1 MSPRWLIAV
10 SGVAHLAVGVGLFV
24 SGVWHLERVHADPVH
39 HEITV
44 PVILPEPSGGR
55 MSGADVK
62 IPPKPHPHTPKDRVQ
77 PVAKPVDPTPPD
89 SPDSNDGKIPGPGSG
104 SGDPTNPN
112 SCTENCG
119 EAKAAAPMCGNGSV
133 EAAEQCDDGNTL
145 DGDGCSSTCRI
156 EAPKPKP
163 AIAAVLPSVLQGLR
177 VSGETQLH
185 PSEATQSSMIR
196 DGASHVSGT
205 VRVCISTDGGVTSA
219 RMVKTTRYDQYDATI
234 LSAVKDWRYRPYT
247 LEGTPVPACSFVT
260 FHYTIQ

>member
-44 PVILPEPSGGR
+44 PLLLPESSGGR
-55 MSGADVK
+55 VSGADVK
-62 IPPKPHPHTPKDRVQ
+62 ITPKPHRTKDRVQ
-77 PVAKPVDPTPPD
+77 PVTKPVDPTPPD
-89 SPDSNDGKIPGPGSG
+89 PNEGTTTGPGKG
-104 SGDPTNPN
+104 PGDPNNLST
-112 SCTENCG
+112 CTENCG
-119 EAKAAAPMCGNGSV
+119 EAKAAAPVCGNGSV
-133 EAAEQCDDGNTL
+133 EATEQCDDGNTL

-156 EAPKPKP
+156 EVPPPKPKP
-163 AIAAVLPSVLQGLR
+163 AIASVQPSVLQGLR

-196 DGASHVSGT
+196 SGKSRASGT
-205 VRVCISTDGGVTSA
+205 VRVCISTDGDVASA
-219 RMVKTTRYDQYDATI
+219 TMAKPTTYDEYDATI
-234 LSAVKDWRYRPYT
+234 LAAVKNWRYRPYT

-260 FHYTIQ
+260 FHYMIQ